1 MPDTAPISDDGTN
14 ALHEALATADV
25 LRRVAGTV
33 AIHLY
38 ESEYL
43 EDGTYVCNTFIGE
56 GLESLLGPLPED
68 KTPEEAWEEAVHPD
82 DQETYD
88 VLAKLEAG
96 EAVEIE
102 YRLVGYDGKTRW
114 VWDRMRPRRGP
125 GGQLLV
131 DGIVADITERRKA
144 SDALEEARRQ
154 LQHIAFHDPLT
165 GLPNRVSFQERLD
178 EALDRC
184 AGKKCAAAVL
194 FIDLDN
200 FKLINDSFGHA
211 AGDELL
217 RAVAGRLQRAT
228 RTADVVARQGG
239 DEFLVLL
246 ADIEPNGNE
255 DDPEYARKA
264 AAVVARKIRRTLL
277 APFVVSGV
285 EIFVSASIGVSL
297 FPDDAPDSE
306 TLLKH
311 ADTAMY
317 RAKDAGRDCHA
328 LYALDRDDALTQL
341 SMAGRL
347 RTAIER
353 GDGLVLHYQ
362 PLVRLDSAEIIG
374 AEALIRWQ
382 DGERL
387 VPPADFLPLAERTG
401 LMAPLSDWVI
411 AEACRQAKHWR
422 DRKLDLYVSINLP
435 PSFWQPTAMR
445 HVLATIESFGLN
457 PDRLM
462 IEITESAM
470 MVDPRTSMDSVID
483 ELHERGLRLAI
494 DDFGSGHSSL
504 SRLNQMRV
512 STLKIDR
519 SFVSDLP
526 EDPQLGGAR
535 LLDHP
540 ALPKPRPRA
549 ARRGHR
555 DGGAARLLPRARLRA
570 RPGLPL
576 QPAGQ
581 GKRARDPL
589 PRLPRGRRRRL
600 APYTAKARYS
610 RRPAAAFFVRVFPG
624 KERAWNTDPRA
635 TTSSARACSA
645 RASAAVSRRS
655 PEPPRRRLRPSAS
668 PVWARRAAASRS
680 PRGREKP
687 LRRRWPS
694 REAARSESRRAS
706 PTSASS
712 STTT

>member
-1 MPDTAPISDDGTN
+1 MPDQPSPIGNGSHDL
-14 ALHEALATADV
+14 AEALATTDV

-38 ESEYL
+38 EMEYSA
-43 EDGTYVCNTFIGE
+43 DGSYVCNTFIGE
-56 GLESLLGPLPED
+56 GLESLLGPLPPD
-68 KTPEEAWEEAVHPD
+68 RTPEEAWEEAVHPD
-82 DQETYD
+82 DQAIYD
-88 VLAKLEAG
+88 VTEQLQRG
-96 EAVEIE
+96 EDVEIE
-102 YRLVGYDGKTRW
+102 YRLVGYDGQTRW
-114 VWDRMRPRRGP
+114 VWDRMRSRRGAE
-125 GGQLLV
+125 GQLLV

-154 LQHIAFHDPLT
+154 LHHIAFHDPLT
-165 GLPNRVSFQERLD
+165 GLPNRVSFQECLD
-178 EALDRC
+178 EALARC
-184 AGKKCAAAVL
+184 PDQNCAAAVL

-228 RTADVVARQGG
+228 RTADLVARQGG

-246 ADIEPNGNE
+246 GDIEPTG
-255 DDPEYARKA
+255 DPADTEYGRKA
-264 AAVVARKIRRTLL
+264 ADTVARKIRRTLR
-277 APFVVSGV
+277 APFMVSGV

-297 FPDDAPDSE
+297 FPEDAPDSE

-353 GDGLVLHYQ
+353 GNELVLHYQ
-362 PLVRLDSAEIIG
+362 PLVRLEDGEIIG

-411 AEACRQAKHWR
+411 AEACRQAKQWR
-422 DRKLDLYVSINLP
+422 DRRLDLYVSINLP

-470 MVDPRTSMDSVID
+470 MVDSRANMEPVLD

-519 SFVSDLP
+519 SFVQDLP
-526 EDPQLGGAR
+526 QDRNSAVLVSSIIQLAR
-535 LLDHP
+535 NL
-540 ALPKPRPRA
+540 
-549 ARRGHR
+549 
-555 DGGAARLLPRARLRA
+555 
-570 RPGLPL
+570 GLEPL
-576 QPAGQ
+576 AEGIETEEQRVFFLEHGCDLGQ
-581 GKRARDPL
+581 GFHFSRPVKAVELETLYRA
-589 PRLPRGRRRRL
+589 
-600 APYTAKARYS
+600 S
-610 RRPAAAFFVRVFPG
+610 RPA
-624 KERAWNTDPRA
+624 E
-635 TTSSARACSA
+635 
-645 RASAAVSRRS
+645 SAA
-655 PEPPRRRLRPSAS
+655 
-668 PVWARRAAASRS
+668 
-680 PRGREKP
+680 
-687 LRRRWPS
+687 
-694 REAARSESRRAS
+694 
-706 PTSASS
+706 
-712 STTT
+712 

>member
-1 MPDTAPISDDGTN
+1 MSDEATPNDNDGQ
-14 ALHEALATADV
+14 ALAEALATTDV

-38 ESEYL
+38 EMEYAP
-43 EDGTYVCNTFIGE
+43 DGSYVCNTFIGE
-56 GLESLLGPLPED
+56 GLESLLGPLPAD
-68 KTPEEAWEEAVHPD
+68 RTPEEAWEEAVHPD
-82 DQETYD
+82 DRDIYD
-88 VLAKLEAG
+88 AMDRLEQG

-114 VWDRMRPRRGP
+114 VWDRMRPRRGKN
-125 GGQLLV
+125 GQLLV

-178 EALDRC
+178 EALERC
-184 AGKKCAAAVL
+184 PPKRCAAAVL

-246 ADIEPNGNE
+246 ADIEPSGSNA
-255 DDPEYARKA
+255 DPDYASKA
-264 AAVVARKIRRTLL
+264 ADSVARKIRRTLR

-328 LYALDRDDALTQL
+328 LYAVDRDDALAQL

-362 PLVRLDSAEIIG
+362 PLVRLSSGEIIG

-411 AEACRQAKHWR
+411 AEACRQAKQWR
-422 DRKLDLYVSINLP
+422 DRRLDLYVSINLP

-470 MVDPRTSMDSVID
+470 MVDPRANMEPVLA

-519 SFVSDLP
+519 SFVGDLP
-526 EDPQLGGAR
+526 HDRGSAVLVSSIIQLAR
-535 LLDHP
+535 NLGLEPLAEGIETEEQRAFFLEHGCG
-540 ALPKPRPRA
+540 LGQGFHFSRPVRAGELETLWRASRA
-549 ARRGHR
+549 AE
-555 DGGAARLLPRARLRA
+555 
-570 RPGLPL
+570 
-576 QPAGQ
+576 
-581 GKRARDPL
+581 
-589 PRLPRGRRRRL
+589 
-600 APYTAKARYS
+600 
-610 RRPAAAFFVRVFPG
+610 PAA
-624 KERAWNTDPRA
+624 
-635 TTSSARACSA
+635 
-645 RASAAVSRRS
+645 
-655 PEPPRRRLRPSAS
+655 
-668 PVWARRAAASRS
+668 
-680 PRGREKP
+680 
-687 LRRRWPS
+687 
-694 REAARSESRRAS
+694 
-706 PTSASS
+706 
-712 STTT
+712 

>member
-1 MPDTAPISDDGTN
+1 MADEHRTTGDSSS
-14 ALHEALATADV
+14 ALAQALAATDV

-43 EDGTYVCNTFIGE
+43 DDGTYVCNTFIGE
-56 GLESLLGPLPED
+56 GLESLLGPLPENR
-68 KTPEEAWEEAVHPD
+68 TPEEAWEEAVHPD
-82 DQETYD
+82 DRDTYD
-88 VLAKLEAG
+88 VTAKLEAG
-96 EAVEIE
+96 ESVEIE

-114 VWDRMRPRRGP
+114 VWDRMRPRRGAN
-125 GGQLLV
+125 GQLLV

-144 SDALEEARRQ
+144 SDALEQARQQ

-178 EALDRC
+178 EALARC
-184 AGKKCAAAVL
+184 PEKDCATAVL

-217 RAVAGRLQRAT
+217 RAVAGRLKRAT

-246 ADIEPNGNE
+246 ADIEPVGDV

-264 AAVVARKIRRTLL
+264 AAIVARKIRRTLR

-297 FPDDAPDSE
+297 YPDDATDTE

-317 RAKDAGRDCHA
+317 RAKDAGRDTHA
-328 LYALDRDDALTQL
+328 LYAVDRDDALAQL

-347 RTAIER
+347 RTAVER

-362 PLVRLDSAEIIG
+362 PLVNLETTEIIG

-382 DGERL
+382 DGGRL
-387 VPPADFLPLAERTG
+387 IPPAEFLPLAERTG

-422 DRKLDLYVSINLP
+422 DRKVDLYVSINLP

-470 MVDPRTSMDSVID
+470 MVDPRANMEPVLA

-519 SFVSDLP
+519 SFVGDLP
-526 EDPQLGGAR
+526 NDRNSAVLVSSIIQLAR
-535 LLDHP
+535 NLGLEP
-540 ALPKPRPRA
+540 LAEGIETEEQRA
-549 ARRGHR
+549 FFLEHGCE
-555 DGGAARLLPRARLRA
+555 L
-570 RPGLPL
+570 
-576 QPAGQ
+576 GQ
-581 GKRARDPL
+581 GFHFSRPVRANEL
-589 PRLPRGRRRRL
+589 ETL
-600 APYTAKARYS
+600 Y
-610 RRPAAAFFVRVFPG
+610 
-624 KERAWNTDPRA
+624 
-635 TTSSARACSA
+635 
-645 RASAAVSRRS
+645 RAS
-655 PEPPRRRLRPSAS
+655 
-668 PVWARRAAASRS
+668 RA
-680 PRGREKP
+680 
-687 LRRRWPS
+687 
-694 REAARSESRRAS
+694 SESA
-706 PTSASS
+706 A
-712 STTT
+712 

>member
-1 MPDTAPISDDGTN
+1 MADDSTPNGDGQH
-14 ALHEALATADV
+14 ALAEALATTDI

-38 ESEYL
+38 EMEYD
-43 EDGTYVCNTFIGE
+43 EDGSYVCNTFIGE
-56 GLESLLGPLPED
+56 GLESLVGPLPED
-68 KTPEEAWEEAVHPD
+68 RTAEEAWEDAVHPD
-82 DQETYD
+82 DRETYD
-88 VLAKLEAG
+88 VWEQLKAG

-125 GGQLLV
+125 NGQLLV
-131 DGIVADITERRKA
+131 DGIVADITERKRA
-144 SDALEEARRQ
+144 SDALEEARAQ

-178 EALDRC
+178 EALARC
-184 AGKKCAAAVL
+184 PNNQCAVAVL

-200 FKLINDSFGHA
+200 FKLVNDSFGHA

-217 RAVAGRLQRAT
+217 RAVAGRLEHAT
-228 RTADVVARQGG
+228 RHVDVVARQGG
-239 DEFLVLL
+239 DEFLVLIGG
-246 ADIEPNGNE
+246 IETSGQ
-255 DDPEYARKA
+255 DDPDYARKA
-264 AAVVARKIRRTLL
+264 AAVVARKIRRTLQ

-285 EIFVSASIGVSL
+285 EIFVSASIGVSI
-297 FPDDAPDSE
+297 FPDDAPNSE

-317 RAKDAGRDCHA
+317 RAKDAGRDCYA
-328 LYALDRDDALTQL
+328 MYALDREDALTQL

-362 PLVRLDSAEIIG
+362 PLVRLGTAEIIG

-382 DGERL
+382 DEGRL

-435 PSFWQPTAMR
+435 PAFWQPTAMR

-470 MVDPRTSMDSVID
+470 MVDPHANMEPVLA

-504 SRLNQMRV
+504 SRLNQMQV
-512 STLKIDR
+512 SMLKIDR
-519 SFVSDLP
+519 SFVQDLP
-526 EDPQLGGAR
+526 ADRNSAVLVSSIIQLSKNLGLEPLAEGIETQEQ
-535 LLDHP
+535 
-540 ALPKPRPRA
+540 RA
-549 ARRGHR
+549 FFLEHGC
-555 DGGAARLLPRARLRA
+555 DL
-570 RPGLPL
+570 
-576 QPAGQ
+576 GQ
-581 GKRARDPL
+581 GFHFSRPV
-589 PRLPRGRRRRL
+589 
-600 APYTAKARYS
+600 KASELEALYR
-610 RRPAAAFFVRVFPG
+610 
-624 KERAWNTDPRA
+624 ENRA
-635 TTSSARACSA
+635 TE
-645 RASAAVSRRS
+645 SAA
-655 PEPPRRRLRPSAS
+655 
-668 PVWARRAAASRS
+668 
-680 PRGREKP
+680 
-687 LRRRWPS
+687 
-694 REAARSESRRAS
+694 
-706 PTSASS
+706 
-712 STTT
+712 